1 MGTALEAAVVEDE
14 GMATAAAAAVE
25 EEEGE
30 LLGSMECEGDSLR
43 ALLAGEGATTAATGA
58 LCT

>member
-1 MGTALEAAVVEDE
+1 MGIALEATEEEDE
-14 GMATAAAAAVE
+14 VMAAAVAVDE
-25 EEEGE
+25 AEGE
-30 LLGSMECEGDSLR
+30 LHGSMECEGDSLR